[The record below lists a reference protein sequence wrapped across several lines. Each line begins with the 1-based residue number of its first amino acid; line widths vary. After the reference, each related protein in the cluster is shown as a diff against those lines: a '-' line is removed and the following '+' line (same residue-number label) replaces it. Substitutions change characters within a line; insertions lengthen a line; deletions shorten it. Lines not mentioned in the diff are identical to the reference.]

1 MVTYLLTSKD
11 EIERHEHIS
20 SLKTLIP
27 DLVSIEAI
35 YPSKTPIPFYDQ
47 IKLISKER
55 TGSTLS
61 DGALGCLLSHRV
73 IWRRFLN
80 QKEQDYCLILE
91 SDSKIDNLDIIQ
103 NQQAS
108 ISSKYDLFFWGAWDG
123 HARIHRSTTQFK
135 EGKYNIGAPLIKSV
149 YCTYGYSLNKK
160 AAAYLLKATSKISYP
175 VDIYKKY
182 IQPGALAIGA
192 ARPEIIGAWYNT
204 PSSIQEQSTGIKIK
218 IFLIVQIFDLRN
230 RIHAYFS

>member
-11 EIERHEHIS
+11 EIERHEHIA

-73 IWRRFLN
+73 IWRKFLK
-80 QKEQDYCLILE
+80 QSSHEFCLILE
-91 SDSKIDNLDIIQ
+91 SDSKIEDLNIIE
-103 NQQAS
+103 
-108 ISSKYDLFFWGAWDG
+108 SKYEMLHSQYDLFFWGAFDN
-123 HARIHRSTTQFK
+123 RMKLLRSSKVNLNNQ
-135 EGKYNIGAPLIKSV
+135 YQIGSPLINSL
-149 YCTYGYSLNKK
+149 YCTYGYSINKT
-160 AAAYLLKATSKISYP
+160 AALYLLENTKKFNFP
-175 VDIYKKY
+175 VDYWKLRLNNTK
-182 IQPGALAIGA
+182 LSIGGIL
-192 ARPEIIGAWYNT
+192 PNLIT
-204 PSSIQEQSTGIKIK
+204 TVSTFQSTISHSNQN
-218 IFLIVQIFDLRN
+218 IFAIIFD
-230 RIHAYFS
+230 RIIDLKNNIISFFK